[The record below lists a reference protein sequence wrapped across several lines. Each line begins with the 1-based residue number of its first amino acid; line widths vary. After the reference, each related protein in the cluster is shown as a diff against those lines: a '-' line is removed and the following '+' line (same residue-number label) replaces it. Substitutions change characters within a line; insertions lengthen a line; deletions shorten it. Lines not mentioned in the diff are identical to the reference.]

1 MECLSLEAEGALG
14 LPYLNHFQRVAVRA
28 QKKNPATIVENKG
41 LHAGQANQQILRKS
55 SVILPLYYKA
65 SLVVPNF
72 KLLQLRRPSLLLWRL
87 LAFAAYR
94 AAYALEVNSCF
105 TT

>member
-1 MECLSLEAEGALG
+1 MECLSLEAERGWG
-14 LPYLNHFQRVAVRA
+14 LPYLNHFPRVAIRV

-41 LHAGQANQQILRKS
+41 LHAEQANQQILRKS

-65 SLVVPNF
+65 SLVPNF
-72 KLLQLRRPSLLLWRL
+72 KLLQLRRPSLLLWCL